1 MNAFRVGGW
10 PSGRPSCVQPRNA
23 FIMLKKM
30 ARVRIQV
37 ANHNECVA
45 CGRAALVSCKLLA
58 ATQGIHYDYLLAVGE
73 LCENDLG
80 HESAR
85 ARLVDL

>member
-1 MNAFRVGGW
+1 MSDAACVYVSHGVLRSLIIMNAPRVCWWSLG
-10 PSGRPSCVQPRNA
+10 S
-23 FIMLKKM
+23 
-30 ARVRIQV
+30 
-37 ANHNECVA
+37 
-45 CGRAALVSCKLLA
+45 RAALGPCKLRA